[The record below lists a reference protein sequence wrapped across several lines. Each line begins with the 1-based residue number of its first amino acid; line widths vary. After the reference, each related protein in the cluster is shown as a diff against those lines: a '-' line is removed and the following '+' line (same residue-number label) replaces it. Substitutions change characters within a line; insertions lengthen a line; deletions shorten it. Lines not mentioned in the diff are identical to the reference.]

1 MADNKPELQR
11 GLEAR
16 HIELIALGGTIGVG
30 LFMGAASTL
39 KWAGPSVL
47 LAYIIAGLFVFFIMR
62 SMGEMLFLEPVTGS
76 FAVYAHRYMS
86 PFFGY
91 LTAWSYWFM
100 WMAVGIS
107 EITAIGVYVQFWF
120 PEMAQWI
127 PALIA
132 VALVALA
139 NLAAVRLYG
148 EIEFWF
154 AMIKVTTII
163 VMIVIGLGVI
173 FFGFGNG
180 GQVLTITGNTGKHAN
195 TTRGFMADNKPELQ
209 RGLEA
214 RHIELI
220 ALGGTIGVG
229 LFMGAA
235 STLKWAGPSV
245 LLAYIIAG
253 LFVFF
258 IMRSMGEMLFL
269 EPVTG
274 SFAVYAHRYMS
285 PFFGYLTAWSYWFM
299 WMAVGISEI
308 TAIGVYVQFWF
319 PEMAQWIPAL
329 IAVALVALANLAAVR
344 LYGEIEFWF
353 AMIKV
358 TTIIVM
364 IVIGLGVIFFGFG
377 NGGQSIG
384 FSNLTEHGGF
394 FAGGWKGFLTA
405 LCIVVAS
412 YQGVELIGITAGEA
426 KNPQVTLRSAVGK
439 VLWRILIF
447 YVGAIFVIVTIFP
460 WNEIGSN
467 GSPFVLTFAKIGIT
481 AAAGIINFVVLTAA
495 LSGCNSGMY
504 SCGRM
509 LYALAKNRQLPAAMA
524 KVSRHGV
531 PVAGVAVSIA
541 ILLIGSCLN
550 YIIPNPQ
557 RVFVYVYSASV
568 LPGMVPWFVILI
580 SQLRFRRAHKAAIAS
595 HPFRSILFP
604 WANYVTMAFL
614 ICVLIGMYFNE
625 DTRMSLFV
633 GIIFMLAVTAIY
645 KVFGLNRH
653 GKAHKLEE

>member
-1 MADNKPELQR
+1 MTEKKAELQR

-120 PEMAQWI
+120 PEMA
-127 PALIA
+127 
-132 VALVALA
+132 LA

-163 VMIVIGLGVI
+163 VMIVVGLGVI

-180 GQVLTITGNTGKHAN
+180 GH
-195 TTRGFMADNKPELQ
+195 
-209 RGLEA
+209 
-214 RHIELI
+214 
-220 ALGGTIGVG
+220 
-229 LFMGAA
+229 
-235 STLKWAGPSV
+235 
-245 LLAYIIAG
+245 
-253 LFVFF
+253 
-258 IMRSMGEMLFL
+258 
-269 EPVTG
+269 
-274 SFAVYAHRYMS
+274 
-285 PFFGYLTAWSYWFM
+285 
-299 WMAVGISEI
+299 
-308 TAIGVYVQFWF
+308 
-319 PEMAQWIPAL
+319 
-329 IAVALVALANLAAVR
+329 
-344 LYGEIEFWF
+344 
-353 AMIKV
+353 
-358 TTIIVM
+358 
-364 IVIGLGVIFFGFG
+364 
-377 NGGQSIG
+377 SIG
-384 FSNLTEHGGF
+384 FGNLTEHGGF

-460 WNEIGSN
+460 WDQIGSN

-481 AAAGIINFVVLTAA
+481 AAAGIINFVVLPAA

-509 LYALAKNRQLPAAMA
+509 LYALAKNRQLPAAIG
-524 KVSRHGV
+524 KVSRNGV
-531 PVAGVAVSIA
+531 PSVGVALSIL
-541 ILLIGSCLN
+541 ILLVGSCLN

-580 SQLRFRRAHKAAIAS
+580 SQLRFRRVHQAAIAS
-595 HPFRSILFP
+595 HPFRSLLFP
-604 WANYVTMAFL
+604 WANYFTMAFL
-614 ICVLIGMYFNE
+614 ICVLVGMGLNDE
-625 DTRMSLFV
+625 TRMSLFV
-633 GIIFMLAVTAIY
+633 GIIFLAAVTLIY
-645 KVFGLNRH
+645 KVFGLGRQGQVNNT
-653 GKAHKLEE
+653 AE

>member
-1 MADNKPELQR
+1 MGGPVSVAGVYYRRIVRLFHHALNGGDALS
-11 GLEAR
+11 GTR
-16 HIELIALGGTIGVG
+16 H
-30 LFMGAASTL
+30 
-39 KWAGPSVL
+39 WL
-47 LAYIIAGLFVFFIMR
+47 LRCVR
-62 SMGEMLFLEPVTGS
+62 PPVYES
-76 FAVYAHRYMS
+76 
-86 PFFGY
+86 FFGY

-132 VALVALA
+132 VGLVALA

-163 VMIVIGLGVI
+163 VMIIIGLGVI

-180 GQVLTITGNTGKHAN
+180 GQ
-195 TTRGFMADNKPELQ
+195 
-209 RGLEA
+209 
-214 RHIELI
+214 
-220 ALGGTIGVG
+220 
-229 LFMGAA
+229 
-235 STLKWAGPSV
+235 
-245 LLAYIIAG
+245 
-253 LFVFF
+253 
-258 IMRSMGEMLFL
+258 
-269 EPVTG
+269 
-274 SFAVYAHRYMS
+274 
-285 PFFGYLTAWSYWFM
+285 
-299 WMAVGISEI
+299 
-308 TAIGVYVQFWF
+308 AI
-319 PEMAQWIPAL
+319 
-329 IAVALVALANLAAVR
+329 
-344 LYGEIEFWF
+344 
-353 AMIKV
+353 
-358 TTIIVM
+358 
-364 IVIGLGVIFFGFG
+364 GFG
-377 NGGQSIG
+377 N
-384 FSNLTEHGGF
+384 LTGHGGF

-426 KNPQVTLRSAVGK
+426 KNPQVTLRSAVGN

-509 LYALAKNRQLPAAMA
+509 LYALAKNRQLPAAVA

-531 PVAGVAVSIA
+531 PVAGVALSIL
-541 ILLIGSCLN
+541 ILLVGSCLN

-580 SQLRFRRAHKAAIAS
+580 SQLRFRQAHKEAIAD
-595 HPFRSILFP
+595 HPFRSIMFP
-604 WANYVTMAFL
+604 WANYLTMAFL
-614 ICVLIGMYFNE
+614 VCVLIGMYFNE

-633 GIIFMLAVTAIY
+633 GVIFLLVVTLVY
-645 KVFGLNRH
+645 KVFCLNRH
-653 GKAHKLEE
+653 GTAHKVGE

>member
-107 EITAIGVYVQFWF
+107 EITAIGVYVQ
-120 PEMAQWI
+120 
-127 PALIA
+127 
-132 VALVALA
+132 
-139 NLAAVRLYG
+139 
-148 EIEFWF
+148 
-154 AMIKVTTII
+154 
-163 VMIVIGLGVI
+163 
-173 FFGFGNG
+173 
-180 GQVLTITGNTGKHAN
+180 
-195 TTRGFMADNKPELQ
+195 
-209 RGLEA
+209 
-214 RHIELI
+214 
-220 ALGGTIGVG
+220 
-229 LFMGAA
+229 
-235 STLKWAGPSV
+235 
-245 LLAYIIAG
+245 
-253 LFVFF
+253 
-258 IMRSMGEMLFL
+258 
-269 EPVTG
+269 
-274 SFAVYAHRYMS
+274 
-285 PFFGYLTAWSYWFM
+285 
-299 WMAVGISEI
+299 
-308 TAIGVYVQFWF
+308 
-319 PEMAQWIPAL
+319 
-329 IAVALVALANLAAVR
+329 
-344 LYGEIEFWF
+344 FWF

-633 GIIFMLAVTAIY
+633 GIIFMLTVTAIY